1 MKPFNPGDQVKM
13 AARLAASM
21 SANRRG
27 KQDWQTRMGV
37 VHYVNSHSVWL
48 TWSGNKTMAQLPI
61 KAIEKV

>member
-21 SANRRG
+21 SADRRG

-37 VHYVNSHSVWL
+37 VHYVNNHSVWSL
-48 TWSGNKTMAQLPI
+48 GAATKPTKPWRSCR
-61 KAIEKV
+61 